1 MFPYSAETL
10 LDDNKHR
17 TEGVNK
23 GVQVFLS
30 SQTVARNPS
39 LHVGD
44 IFTRRNIANLF
55 RDDDNGV
62 SVLTSAVEPTDVEHG
77 EPLTALITLSI

>member
-1 MFPYSAETL
+1 MSPHSGEAP

-17 TEGVNK
+17 TEGVIK
-23 GVQVFLS
+23 GVQVFGQS
-30 SQTVARNPS
+30 NS
-39 LHVGD
+39 D

-55 RDDDNGV
+55 RDDDDDDDNGA

-77 EPLTALITLSI
+77 EPLTALITLYIHRNA